1 MYAYLIDVF
10 PLLCKR
16 TNDNLTSFPTSRDSL
31 KILLS
36 RPVIIEFGII
46 PSDETQFFPHTA
58 CLVPERDGMGREPS
72 RLPRNS
78 GLIIVYL
85 VSC

>member
-1 MYAYLIDVF
+1 MYAYLIDAF
-10 PLLCKR
+10 LLLCKR

-31 KILLS
+31 KILLF
-36 RPVIIEFGII
+36 RPVIIEFGVI
-46 PSDETQFFPHTA
+46 PSRETQFFPHPEY
-58 CLVPERDGMGREPS
+58 LVPRRDGMGLEPS

-85 VSC
+85 ISC